1 MQEVPYP
8 TLWNG
13 ILVVSISFLGRATSY
28 KKKAGYT

>member
-13 ILVVSISFLGRATSY
+13 ILVVSISFSRRAMYY